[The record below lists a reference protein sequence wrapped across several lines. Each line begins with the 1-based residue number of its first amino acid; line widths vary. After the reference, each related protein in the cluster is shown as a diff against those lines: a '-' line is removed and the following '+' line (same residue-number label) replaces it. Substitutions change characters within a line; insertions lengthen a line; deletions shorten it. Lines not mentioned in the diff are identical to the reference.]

1 VVCDAGRN
9 PPGGEVVLAASLTP
23 HFMHSMRTLIP
34 SAALIILTAIV
45 PAQAAS
51 GRARLADARAIAA
64 VELADEKTLGP
75 CRIDGE
81 AWMDY
86 AIPADLA
93 ERYLG
98 RRDGASAALPP
109 ASPRAVLDRR
119 GARPEIFCSKDESRA
134 RRDAAI
140 AALRP
145 GERTTRI
152 SLAYTRPVFD
162 AAGRTAIIIVEHDVG
177 AWQRDADGSTVRTS
191 GEMFGVAHVYKK
203 RGQRWRRVAT
213 EEVYSGL
220 Y

>member
-1 VVCDAGRN
+1 MASDAGRN
-9 PPGGEVVLAASLTP
+9 APGVEVVVAATVTP
-23 HFMHSMRTLIP
+23 HFMHPMRTLIP
-34 SAALIILTAIV
+34 SAALIISTAIV
-45 PAQAAS
+45 PVQAAS
-51 GRARLADARAIAA
+51 VRAHLADARAIAA
-64 VELADEKTLGP
+64 LELAGEKTLGP

-86 AIPADLA
+86 AVPADLA
-93 ERYLG
+93 GKHLG
-98 RRDGASAALPP
+98 RRNSASGVPPP
-109 ASPRAVLDRR
+109 ASPRAVLDPR

-134 RRDAAI
+134 RRDAAV

-152 SLAYTRPVFD
+152 GLAYTWPAFD
-162 AAGRTAIIIVEHDVG
+162 AAGRTAIVIVEHDVG
-177 AWQRDADGSTVRTS
+177 SWHRDADGSTVRAS

-203 RGQRWRRVAT
+203 RAQRWRRVAT